1 MGRLTIFLT
10 PHDTWGGSPWP
21 CSCTPYD
28 RALGLHGSHL
38 APIILREACHNCS
51 VKAGNQVSTLT
62 THRKGNHRWSFLLII
77 STLSCV
83 LPKPK
88 RKIGLTCW
96 TFECW
101 EVGGEGDEPPWEAAG
116 LEAPSIL
123 TRFCS
128 QVVLGVELFPK
139 MSHHEEK
146 RNFLLFTFRTFSAI

>member
-21 CSCTPYD
+21 CSCTPYN
-28 RALGLHGSHL
+28 RALGLHGNHL
-38 APIILREACHNCS
+38 APVLLREACHNCS

-96 TFECW
+96 TF
-101 EVGGEGDEPPWEAAG
+101 VGGSGEKGMSPHGKLQGWRHHLYLP
-116 LEAPSIL
+116 
-123 TRFCS
+123 RFCS